1 MINLNQYSSVIFDF
15 DGVILDSN
23 FVKKS
28 AIGQA
33 VEGVLSVEKA
43 QEFVDY
49 FVSLNGVPR
58 EVKVAKYV
66 PMAQYEYVLNKYES
80 IIEKE
85 LKCAQLIPGVVETI
99 QQLSKLK
106 KGMIVLSGGTQ
117 AEVSQ
122 LLADRGLLHYFGA
135 VLGGPKN
142 KTENLAT
149 VAIKRPVLYFGD
161 SKVDYQVAME
171 NNFDFVFVYGA
182 SNIEDWQSEAEQWQV
197 SGVIENFEN
206 KGE

>member
-66 PMAQYEYVLNKYES
+66 PMAQYEYVLNKYEG

-99 QQLSKLK
+99 
-106 KGMIVLSGGTQ
+106 
-117 AEVSQ
+117 
-122 LLADRGLLHYFGA
+122 
-135 VLGGPKN
+135 
-142 KTENLAT
+142 
-149 VAIKRPVLYFGD
+149 
-161 SKVDYQVAME
+161 
-171 NNFDFVFVYGA
+171 
-182 SNIEDWQSEAEQWQV
+182 
-197 SGVIENFEN
+197 
-206 KGE
+206 